1 MKLPMTLNDIELQ
14 SYQRF
19 VLIEEPTNEDLVK
32 CLLNINQI
40 ELNKLKASEVDEL
53 VEHLSNLLKQET
65 PFKPTFTLNGIQY
78 GFIPNLDDI
87 TYGEN
92 KDITSYINDLQSLH
106 KAMAVAYR
114 PVKLKHGNKY
124 QIEEYEGS
132 HKYSEVMK
140 EAPLS
145 VVLGMVVFFCNLTTE
160 LLRVIP
166 NYLNR
171 ELQNSTNQGLIS
183 EKNGAIIQNY
193 THSLKVI
200 LEDLTQLQKSVY
212 IHV

>member
-1 MKLPMTLNDIELQ
+1 MTLNDIELQ

-65 PFKPTFTLNGIQY
+65 PFKPTFNLNGIQY

-114 PVKLKHGNKY
+114 PVKLKNGNKY

-171 ELQNSTNQGLIS
+171 ELQNSTKQGLIS
-183 EKNGAIIQNY
+183 EKNGAIIQSY

-212 IHV
+212 IPV

>member
-1 MKLPMTLNDIELQ
+1 MTLNDIELQ

-65 PFKPTFTLNGIQY
+65 PFKPTFNLNGIQY

-114 PVKLKHGNKY
+114 PVKLKNGNKY

-183 EKNGAIIQNY
+183 EKNGAIIQSY

-212 IHV
+212 IPV